1 MADFEA
7 DSRPLHDGESDDDF
21 AGAVPAAS
29 AAAVNLNNRDLPTVA
44 TPEEDERDIAAAAA
58 EVSVMGQ
65 GARGNSRNPTGD
77 AAFIGATGNAEGVG
91 SFEMVDEVAELV
103 KERFL
108 QFLMEL

>member
-1 MADFEA
+1 MADIAA
-7 DSRPLHDGESDDDF
+7 DPRPLHGEADDGGVTASNSD
-21 AGAVPAAS
+21 
-29 AAAVNLNNRDLPTVA
+29 NRGLPTVA
-44 TPEEDERDIAAAAA
+44 TPEEDGRDIAAAAA

-65 GARGNSRNPTGD
+65 GTRGNSRNPTGD

>member
-1 MADFEA
+1 MTDFA
-7 DSRPLHDGESDDDF
+7 AVPRPIYGADDDTDSEM
-21 AGAVPAAS
+21 AGVVTGNS
-29 AAAVNLNNRDLPTVA
+29 QNDNRGLPTVA
-44 TPEEDERDIAAAAA
+44 TPEEDEREIAAAAA

-65 GARGNSRNPTGD
+65 AARGNSRNPTGD
-77 AAFIGATGNAEGVG
+77 EALIGAAGNAEGVG